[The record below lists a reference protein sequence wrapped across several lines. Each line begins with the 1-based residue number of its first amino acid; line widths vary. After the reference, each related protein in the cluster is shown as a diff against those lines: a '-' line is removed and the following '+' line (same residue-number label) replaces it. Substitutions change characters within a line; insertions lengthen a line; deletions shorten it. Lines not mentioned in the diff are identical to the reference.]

1 MILFLSTNDILGGAA
16 MVTHRLASALRRMGV
31 DARML
36 VGRKDGD
43 DAWVAQVGSFRRKV
57 AKVAERAEI
66 FASNGFDR
74 ADLWKVS
81 TARFGAAVAS
91 HPWVAE
97 ADAIVLGWVN
107 QGFLSLGQ
115 LRRICEMKKPVVWW
129 MHDLWCATGICH
141 LPAGCTRYELG
152 CGRCPLLHW
161 ERRMGDLS
169 RAVWERKM
177 DIFRRYPIKFL
188 AVSRWQREQ
197 CLKGSLLRGMD
208 IEVLGHA
215 FPVEEFT
222 TEPVVASDCGK
233 LRIVMGAA
241 RLDDPVKGLPVAI
254 EALNLLAQEHP
265 ELAARS
271 EAVFFGG
278 LADEN
283 AFEALRFPFRY
294 VGRMA
299 PDELRNLYAT
309 ATVVLSTSR
318 FETMGATLMEGMAA
332 GATPVTFG
340 VGGQPDIVTHGE
352 NGYIADYGSA
362 QSVAHCLRLA
372 LESPFPRAEQHASVA
387 SRFSEKVIAGRLLRI
402 IAAMRGE

>member
-1 MILFLSTNDILGGAA
+1 MILFLSTNDTLGGAA
-16 MVTHRLASALRRMGV
+16 MVTHRLASALRRTGV

-43 DAWVAQVGSFRRKV
+43 DAWVAQVGSSRRKV

-115 LRRICEMKKPVVWW
+115 LRRIYEMKKPVVWW

-222 TEPVVASDCGK
+222 TEPAEASDRGK

-265 ELAARS
+265 ELAERS

>member
-1 MILFLSTNDILGGAA
+1 MILFLSTNDTLGGAA

-169 RAVWERKM
+169 RFVWERKM
-177 DIFRRYPIKFL
+177 DIFRRYPIRFL
-188 AVSRWQREQ
+188 AVSHWQREQ

-222 TEPVVASDCGK
+222 TEPSEGSDCGK

-278 LADEN
+278 LADAH
-283 AFEALRFPFRY
+283 AFDALRFPYSY

-299 PDELRNLYAT
+299 HDELRNLYAT

>member
-1 MILFLSTNDILGGAA
+1 MILFLSTNDTLGGAA
-16 MVTHRLASALRRMGV
+16 MVTYRLVSALRRMGV

-43 DAWVAQVGSFRRKV
+43 DAWVAQVGSFRRKL
-57 AKVAERAEI
+57 AKVVERAEI

-74 ADLWKVS
+74 TDLWKVS

-91 HPWVAE
+91 HPWVVE

-115 LRRICEMKKPVVWW
+115 LDRICRMKKPVVWW

-141 LPAGCTRYELG
+141 LPAGCTRYEMG

-177 DIFRRYPIKFL
+177 DIFRRYPIRFL
-188 AVSRWQREQ
+188 AVSHWQREQ

-215 FPVEEFT
+215 FPVEEST
-222 TEPVVASDCGK
+222 TEPAEDSDCGK

-241 RLDDPVKGLPVAI
+241 RIDDPVKGLPVAI

-271 EAVFFGG
+271 GG
-278 LADEN
+278 W
-283 AFEALRFPFRY
+283 
-294 VGRMA
+294 RMCM
-299 PDELRNLYAT
+299 PLMHSGSLT
-309 ATVVLSTSR
+309 ATWGVWRLTNCGTCMLRQTWCCLPPDSR
-318 FETMGATLMEGMAA
+318 QWEPPLWRGW
-332 GATPVTFG
+332 PQV
-340 VGGQPDIVTHGE
+340 P
-352 NGYIADYGSA
+352 
-362 QSVAHCLRLA
+362 
-372 LESPFPRAEQHASVA
+372 PR
-387 SRFSEKVIAGRLLRI
+387 
-402 IAAMRGE
+402 

>member
-1 MILFLSTNDILGGAA
+1 MILFLSTNDTLGGAA
-16 MVTHRLASALRRMGV
+16 MVTHRLVSALRRIGE

-43 DAWVAQVGSFRRKV
+43 DAWVAQVGSCRRKV

-81 TARFGAAVAS
+81 TARFGASVAS

-115 LRRICEMKKPVVWW
+115 LERICRMKKPVVWW

-141 LPAGCTRYELG
+141 LPAGCTRYEMG
-152 CGRCPLLHW
+152 CGRCPLFHW

-169 RAVWERKM
+169 RVVWERKM

-208 IEVLGHA
+208 MEVLGHA
-215 FPVEEFT
+215 FPVEEFS
-222 TEPVVASDCGK
+222 TEPSAGSDCGK

-265 ELAARS
+265 ELAERS

-278 LADEN
+278 LADAD
-283 AFEALRFPFRY
+283 AFDSLRFPYSY
-294 VGRMA
+294 VGRMT
-299 PDELRNLYAT
+299 PDELRTLYAT

-372 LESPFPRAEQHASVA
+372 LESPFPRAEQHAFVA
-387 SRFSEKVIAGRLLRI
+387 SHFSEKVIAIRLLRI

>member
-16 MVTHRLASALRRMGV
+16 MVTYRLVSALRRTGV

-215 FPVEEFT
+215 FPVEESI
-222 TEPVVASDCGK
+222 TEPAEGSDCGK

-340 VGGQPDIVTHGE
+340 MGGQPDIVTHGE

-387 SRFSEKVIAGRLLRI
+387 SRFSEKVIAGRLLRV

>member
-1 MILFLSTNDILGGAA
+1 MILFLSTNDTLGGAA
-16 MVTHRLASALRRMGV
+16 MVTHRLASALRRTGV

-43 DAWVAQVGSFRRKV
+43 DEWVAQVGSSRRKV

-141 LPAGCTRYELG
+141 LPAGCTHYELG

-215 FPVEEFT
+215 FPVEEST
-222 TEPVVASDCGK
+222 TEPAEGSDCGK

>member
-1 MILFLSTNDILGGAA
+1 MILFLSTNDTLGGAA
-16 MVTHRLASALRRMGV
+16 MVTHRLASALRRTGV

-43 DAWVAQVGSFRRKV
+43 DEWVAQVGSSRRKV

-169 RAVWERKM
+169 RFVWERKM
-177 DIFRRYPIKFL
+177 DIFRSYPIKFL

-215 FPVEEFT
+215 FPVEEFS
-222 TEPVVASDCGK
+222 TEPVVAYDRGK

-278 LADEN
+278 LADAH
-283 AFEALRFPFRY
+283 AFDALRFPYSY

-299 PDELRNLYAT
+299 HDELRNLYAT

>member
-1 MILFLSTNDILGGAA
+1 MILFLSTNDTLGGAA
-16 MVTHRLASALRRMGV
+16 MVTHRLVSALRRMGV

-74 ADLWKVS
+74 PDLWKVS

-115 LRRICEMKKPVVWW
+115 LRRICGMKKPVVWW

-141 LPAGCTRYELG
+141 LPAGCTRYEMG

-169 RAVWERKM
+169 RMVWERKM
-177 DIFRRYPIKFL
+177 DIFHSYPIKFL

-197 CLKGSLLRGMD
+197 CLKGSLLRGRD

-215 FPVEEFT
+215 FPVEEFST
-222 TEPVVASDCGK
+222 KPGVASDRRK

-265 ELAARS
+265 ELAERS

-278 LADEN
+278 VADGH
-283 AFEALRFPFRY
+283 AFDALRFPYRY
-294 VGRMA
+294 VGRLA
-299 PDELRNLYAT
+299 PDELRNLYAA
-309 ATVVLSTSR
+309 ATVVLSTSQ

-352 NGYIADYGSA
+352 NGYIADHSSA

-372 LESPFPRAEQHASVA
+372 LESPFPRAEQHAFVA
-387 SRFSEKVIAGRLLRI
+387 SHFSEKVIAGRLLRI
-402 IAAMRGE
+402 IAAMRGQ

>member
-1 MILFLSTNDILGGAA
+1 MILFLSTNDTLGGAA
-16 MVTHRLASALRRMGV
+16 MVTYRLVSALRRTGV

-43 DAWVAQVGSFRRKV
+43 DEWVAQVGSSRRKV

-141 LPAGCTRYELG
+141 LPAGCTRYEMG

-222 TEPVVASDCGK
+222 TEPAEASDRGK

-241 RLDDPVKGLPVAI
+241 RIDDPIKGLPVAI

-265 ELAARS
+265 ELAERS

-283 AFEALRFPFRY
+283 AFEALRFPYRY

-402 IAAMRGE
+402 IAAMRGQ

>member
-1 MILFLSTNDILGGAA
+1 MILFLSTNDTLGGAA
-16 MVTHRLASALRRMGV
+16 MVTHRLASALRRTGV

-43 DAWVAQVGSFRRKV
+43 DAWVAQVGSSRRKV

-115 LRRICEMKKPVVWW
+115 LRRIYEMKKPVVWW

-222 TEPVVASDCGK
+222 TEPAEASDRGK

-265 ELAARS
+265 ELAERS

-332 GATPVTFG
+332 GASPVTFG

>member
-1 MILFLSTNDILGGAA
+1 MILFLSTNDTFGGAA
-16 MVTHRLASALRRMGV
+16 MVTYRLVSALRRTGV

-74 ADLWKVS
+74 TDLWKVS

-115 LRRICEMKKPVVWW
+115 LERICRMKKPVVWW

-141 LPAGCTRYELG
+141 LPAGCTRYESG

-169 RAVWERKM
+169 RFVWERKM
-177 DIFRRYPIKFL
+177 DIFRSYPIKFL

-215 FPVEEFT
+215 FPVEEFS
-222 TEPVVASDCGK
+222 TEPVVASDRGK

-294 VGRMA
+294 VGRMV

-309 ATVVLSTSR
+309 AAVVLSTSR

-372 LESPFPRAEQHASVA
+372 LESPFPRAEQHAFVA
-387 SRFSEKVIAGRLLRI
+387 SHFSEKVIAGRLLRI

>member
-1 MILFLSTNDILGGAA
+1 MILFLSTNDTLGGAA
-16 MVTHRLASALRRMGV
+16 MVTHRLASALRRTGV

-66 FASNGFDR
+66 FASNGFNR

-115 LRRICEMKKPVVWW
+115 LRRICEMKKLVVWW
-129 MHDLWCATGICH
+129 MHDLWGATGICH

-222 TEPVVASDCGK
+222 TEPAEASDRGK

-265 ELAARS
+265 ELAERS

-294 VGRMA
+294 MGRMA

-332 GATPVTFG
+332 GASPVTFG

>member
-1 MILFLSTNDILGGAA
+1 MILFLSTNDTLGGAA
-16 MVTHRLASALRRMGV
+16 MVTHRLASALRRTGV

-43 DAWVAQVGSFRRKV
+43 DAWVAQVGSFRRKL

-66 FASNGFDR
+66 FASNGFKR
-74 ADLWKVS
+74 TDLWKVS

-115 LRRICEMKKPVVWW
+115 LERICRMKKPVVWW

-152 CGRCPLLHW
+152 CGCCPLLHW

-169 RAVWERKM
+169 RFVWERKM
-177 DIFRRYPIKFL
+177 SIFRSYPIKFL

-215 FPVEEFT
+215 FPVEEFS
-222 TEPVVASDCGK
+222 TEPVVASDRGK

-241 RLDDPVKGLPVAI
+241 RLDDSVKGLPVAI

-294 VGRMA
+294 VGRMV

-372 LESPFPRAEQHASVA
+372 LESPFPRAEQHAFVA
-387 SRFSEKVIAGRLLRI
+387 SHFSEKVIATRLLRI

>member
-1 MILFLSTNDILGGAA
+1 
-16 MVTHRLASALRRMGV
+16 
-31 DARML
+31 
-36 VGRKDGD
+36 
-43 DAWVAQVGSFRRKV
+43 
-57 AKVAERAEI
+57 
-66 FASNGFDR
+66 
-74 ADLWKVS
+74 
-81 TARFGAAVAS
+81 
-91 HPWVAE
+91 
-97 ADAIVLGWVN
+97 
-107 QGFLSLGQ
+107 
-115 LRRICEMKKPVVWW
+115 
-129 MHDLWCATGICH
+129 
-141 LPAGCTRYELG
+141 
-152 CGRCPLLHW
+152 
-161 ERRMGDLS
+161 
-169 RAVWERKM
+169 M
-177 DIFRRYPIKFL
+177 DIFRSCPIKFL

-215 FPVEEFT
+215 FPVEESI
-222 TEPVVASDCGK
+222 TEPAEASDRGK

-265 ELAARS
+265 ELAERS

-278 LADEN
+278 LADVH
-283 AFEALRFPFRY
+283 AFDALRFPYRY

-309 ATVVLSTSR
+309 ATVVMSTSR

-387 SRFSEKVIAGRLLRI
+387 SRFSAKVIAGRLLRI

>member
-1 MILFLSTNDILGGAA
+1 MILFLSTNDTLGGAA
-16 MVTHRLASALRRMGV
+16 MVTYRLVSALRRTGV

-43 DAWVAQVGSFRRKV
+43 DEWVAQVGSSRRKV

-141 LPAGCTRYELG
+141 LPAGCTRYEMG

-222 TEPVVASDCGK
+222 TEPAEASDRGK

-278 LADEN
+278 VADVH
-283 AFEALRFPFRY
+283 AFDTLRFPYSY

-299 PDELRNLYAT
+299 PDELRNLYAS
-309 ATVVLSTSR
+309 ANVVLSTSR

-387 SRFSEKVIAGRLLRI
+387 SRFSEKVIAGRLLRV

>member
-1 MILFLSTNDILGGAA
+1 MILFLSTNDTLGGAA
-16 MVTHRLASALRRMGV
+16 MVTHRLASALRRTGV

-43 DAWVAQVGSFRRKV
+43 DEWVAQVGSSRRKV

-169 RAVWERKM
+169 RFVWERKM
-177 DIFRRYPIKFL
+177 DIFRSYPIKFL

-197 CLKGSLLRGMD
+197 CLNGSLLRGAD

-222 TEPVVASDCGK
+222 TEPAEGSDRRK

-241 RLDDPVKGLPVAI
+241 RIDDPVKGLPVAI

-265 ELAARS
+265 ELAERS

-387 SRFSEKVIAGRLLRI
+387 SRFSEKVIADRLLRI
-402 IAAMRGE
+402 IAAMRGQ